1 MMSRKLA
8 LLTVLGTIGGIALTI
23 VLTQTLLQPLIDRL
37 DWFENSG
44 WMGAFVFLILYIPMG
59 LLLVPASFHKF
70 VAGML
75 FGFWI
80 GWVIA
85 WVGAMLGAII
95 PFILARRWLEPWVRT
110 KIEANRLMV
119 GIEEAIV
126 EDGWFTVWLT
136 RMSLVIPY
144 AGLNYGFGATR
155 VSFKNYVIGNLGMI
169 VPGVL
174 YAWWG
179 SQADGIADA
188 ARDGGTPG
196 YWAAMIGS
204 AIITVGMVIHLRKLT
219 LKHIAVDSGG
229 VNTADE

>member
-8 LLTVLGTIGGIALTI
+8 LLTIVGTIAGIVFTI
-23 VLTQTLLQPLIDRL
+23 FLTQTLLQPLIVRL
-37 DWFENSG
+37 DWFANSG
-44 WMGAFVFLILYIPMG
+44 WIGAVAFLILYIPMG
-59 LLLVPASFHKF
+59 LMLVPASFHKF

-75 FGFWI
+75 FGFWV
-80 GWVIA
+80 GWIIA
-85 WVGAMLGAII
+85 WVGAMIGAIL
-95 PFILARRWLEPWVRT
+95 PFLLARKWLEPWIRRRVN
-110 KIEANRLMV
+110 ENHLMIS
-119 GIEEAIV
+119 IEEAIV

-155 VSFKNYVIGNLGMI
+155 ISNRDYLIGNLGMI

-188 ARDGGTPG
+188 TRDGGTPG

-204 AIITVGMVIHLRKLT
+204 AIITAGMVVHLRRLT
-219 LKHIAVDSGG
+219 LEHIANDPSGSHS
-229 VNTADE
+229 TDE